1 MEQKEILAFLDLEDV
16 KDLTE
21 LKEKFNNKFTPISD
35 LEDVKKKLGDFT
47 GKHAGSTTT
56 IVKRLAG
63 LENKDIEGKKWEEVV
78 ELGFNK
84 LRTQIEELENSKAG
98 ANTDEIAK
106 EFQKKIDKI
115 TKERDDYKTNHETLL
130 STYEKEK
137 VESETKFKG
146 FKVGNLFESAKG
158 KVATKLKSDMSLAEK
173 MGFEAALKE
182 INVDFD
188 EKETP
193 IIKDR
198 EGKRLV
204 NPNKAGTFLSLDE
217 AIELKANELGL
228 IKKNTGGGQSAQSF
242 FAGQQQQNNNG
253 GSSEPLKSVTGRT
266 IHPSALSHAEKVK
279 ASQGG

>member
-16 KDLTE
+16 KDLNE
-21 LKEKFNNKFTPISD
+21 LKEKFNAKFSPISA
-35 LEDVKKKLGDFT
+35 LEEANKKLGDFT
-47 GKHAGSTTT
+47 GKYAGHTTN

-63 LENKDIEGKKWEEVV
+63 LENKDIEGKKWEEVI

-84 LRTQIEELENSKAG
+84 FKSQIEELEASKAG

-115 TKERDDYKTNHETLL
+115 TKERDDYKTNHESLL
-130 STYEKEK
+130 YTYEKEK
-137 VESETKFKG
+137 LESETKFKG

-193 IIKDR
+193 IIKDK

-228 IKKNTGGGQSAQSF
+228 IKKNTGNSQQAPNF
-242 FAGQQQQNNNG
+242 FAGQQQQNAGASN
-253 GSSEPLKSVTGRT
+253 EPLKSVTGRT
-266 IHPSALSHAEKVK
+266 IHPSALSHADKVK
-279 ASQGG
+279 AQTQG